1 MHKHAMTYLF
11 ASGLLGLAASAALYG
26 LGINRSG
33 ELFSVSLVIV
43 ALGGLASALAREGR
57 VRGEDLLIMTAG
69 LGFSI
74 WLLGKTFL

>member
-1 MHKHAMTYLF
+1 MRKQAMTYLF

-26 LGINRSG
+26 LGINHSG

-43 ALGGLASALAREGR
+43 VLGGLASALAREGR
-57 VRGEDLLIMTAG
+57 VQGEDLLTMIAG